1 MQVGSE
7 LIARLRLICGEG
19 HVLADPAA
27 LAPYRSDAG
36 RRHRQLPLAAVLP
49 GSAVEV
55 ASVVRAC
62 ADAGVPFVARGAGTG
77 LAGAA
82 VPVAGGVLLVLS
94 RMRQIVAVDLDDEV
108 VVAEAG
114 ASARAL
120 ARALAPSH
128 FLPCAPSGDAAT
140 IGGIVATNAGG
151 PRSLKYG
158 PVRRHLAGLD
168 VVLPDG
174 RQVELRHGDRGY
186 DLLGTFA
193 GSEGTLGVA
202 TAVHVRVLPTPPD
215 VRTAVAYFDGVVAAA
230 EAAVA
235 ILAAGIEP
243 AALELLDRRVLEIS
257 EQATAAGLASDPPGA
272 GAALLIE
279 LDGAREEC
287 DAAEDA
293 LEGALIRAGARNLR
307 IAHDAPERALL
318 WRAHTAA
325 LAGLGRA
332 ANAFIVQDPAVPPS
346 SLPGVLRRVQALA
359 GRSRFEVILTARAGE
374 GVLLPIV
381 LYDARVP
388 GEATQAQEL
397 SDAITDACVDAGG
410 TITAEHGVGIAG
422 PERLQSL
429 FSSADL
435 DAFGRLRATFD
446 PGGLANPGRAAA
458 VAL

>member
-1 MQVGSE
+1 MQIGSE
-7 LIARLRLICGEG
+7 LVARLRLICGES

-27 LAPYRSDAG
+27 LAPYRSDAQ
-36 RRHRQLPLAAVLP
+36 RRHRALPAVAVLP

-62 ADAGVPFVARGAGTG
+62 AEASVPFVARGAGTG

-82 VPVAGGVLLVLS
+82 VPIGGAVLVVLS
-94 RMRQIVAVDLDDEV
+94 RMRRILAVDLEDGV

-114 ASARAL
+114 ASARAI
-120 ARALAPSH
+120 ARALAPTH
-128 FLPCAPSGDAAT
+128 FLPSVPSGDAAT

-158 PVRRHLAGLD
+158 PIRRHLAGLD
-168 VVLPDG
+168 LVLPDG
-174 RQVELRHGDRGY
+174 RQVELRQATAGY

-193 GSEGTLGVA
+193 GSEGTFGVA
-202 TAVHVRVLPTPPD
+202 TAVHLRVLPTPPD
-215 VRTAVAYFDGVVAAA
+215 IRTAIAYFADVLTAA
-230 EAAVA
+230 EAAIA
-235 ILAAGIEP
+235 ILAAEVDP

-257 EQATAAGLASDPPGA
+257 EQATAAGLAADAAGA

-279 LDGAREEC
+279 LDGSREAC
-287 DAAEDA
+287 DAAEKVLTA
-293 LEGALIRAGARNLR
+293 TLTKAKAKNLR
-307 IAHDAPERALL
+307 IARDGPERALL

-346 SLPGVLRRVQALA
+346 SLPGLIRRVRTLA
-359 GRSRFEVILTARAGE
+359 GRSPLEVVLTARAGE
-374 GVLLPIV
+374 GILHPVV
-381 LYDARVP
+381 LYDGRVP

-397 SDAITDACVDAGG
+397 ADAITEACVGAGG
-410 TITAEHGVGIAG
+410 TITAEYGVGIAG
-422 PERLQSL
+422 QERLASM
-429 FSSADL
+429 FSSTEL
-435 DAFGRLRATFD
+435 DAFARLRAAFD

-458 VAL
+458 PPP

>member
-1 MQVGSE
+1 MPLGGE
-7 LIARLRLICGEG
+7 LVARLRLICGDS

-27 LAPYRSDAG
+27 LAPYRSDAQ
-36 RRHRQLPLAAVLP
+36 RRHRQLPPVAVLP

-62 ADAGVPFVARGAGTG
+62 ADAGAPFVARGAGTG
-77 LAGAA
+77 LAGGA
-82 VPVAGGVLLVLS
+82 VPIADAVLLVLS
-94 RMRQIVAVDLDDEV
+94 RMRQIVAVDLDDGV
-108 VVAEAG
+108 LVAEAG
-114 ASARAL
+114 ASARAI

-128 FLPCAPSGDAAT
+128 FLPCLPSGDAAT

-158 PVRRHLAGLD
+158 PIRRHLAGLD
-168 VVLPDG
+168 IVLPDG
-174 RQVELRHGDRGY
+174 RQVNLRPPNLGY

-202 TAVHVRVLPTPPD
+202 TAVHLRVLPAPPD
-215 VRTAVAYFDGVVAAA
+215 VRTAVAYFDDVVAAA
-230 EAAVA
+230 DAAAA

-243 AALELLDRRVLEIS
+243 VALELLDARVMAIS
-257 EQATAAGLASDPPGA
+257 AQATGVGLVSDPPGP

-279 LDGAREEC
+279 LDGSHEQC
-287 DAAEDA
+287 DADEAA
-293 LEGALIRAGARNLR
+293 LSVTLTKARTRNLR
-307 IAHDAPERALL
+307 VAHDAPERALL

-332 ANAFIVQDPAVPPS
+332 ANAFSVQDPAVPPS
-346 SLPGVLRRVQALA
+346 TLAALLQRVRKLA
-359 GRSRFEVILTARAGE
+359 GKSRLDVILTARAGE
-374 GVLLPIV
+374 GIIHPIV

-397 SDAITDACVDAGG
+397 SDAITDACIDAGG

-422 PERLQSL
+422 EERLQSL
-429 FSSADL
+429 FSTDDL
-435 DAFGRLRATFD
+435 DAFDRLHAAFD

-458 VAL
+458 GLP